1 MTRTGTKKAVDD
13 NFWAGRL
20 NLAKDYRVAAE
31 DAILLAEP
39 GQAMNPAISNIVLA
53 AIAYND
59 ALTARRAGVVNQQ
72 DHAAA
77 ARLLRAVMGSA
88 LPNSQLTR
96 LNRILGQKD
105 EVQYGTRS
113 ATLDRARALFDDLSA
128 FGNWVEAQF

>member
-1 MTRTGTKKAVDD
+1 VTRTGAKKEVDE

-20 NLAKDYRVAAE
+20 NMARDYRVAAE
-31 DAILLAEP
+31 EALTLAEP

-59 ALTARRAGVVNQQ
+59 ALTAKRAGVVNQQ
-72 DHAAA
+72 DHGAAA
-77 ARLLRAVMGSA
+77 KLLRAVMGSA
-88 LPNSQLTR
+88 LPNAQLTR

-113 ATLDRARALFDDLSA
+113 ASLDRAKALFDDLSE
-128 FGNWVEAQF
+128 FGNWVEAQL